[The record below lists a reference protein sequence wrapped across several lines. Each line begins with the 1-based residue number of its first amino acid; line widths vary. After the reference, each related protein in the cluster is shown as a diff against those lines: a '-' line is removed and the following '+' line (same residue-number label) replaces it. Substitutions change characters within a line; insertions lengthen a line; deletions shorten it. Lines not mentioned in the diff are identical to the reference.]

1 MNRLMFAVLL
11 LFLSGCATTPR
22 PPPTVKASPPEVRCK
37 QQDAPKVP
45 SAPRSGQWVEWEP
58 PAPGEVQGAAR
69 LSRRASL
76 WIAETLATI
85 EKLRGLRAVEHRCL
99 DELEKRGLITQ

>member
-11 LFLSGCATTPR
+11 LFLSSCATTPR
-22 PPPTVKASPPEVRCK
+22 PLPTVEASPPEVRCK
-37 QQDAPKVP
+37 QQAAPQVP
-45 SAPRSGQWVEWEP
+45 RAPRSDQWIEWAP
-58 PAPGEVQGAAR
+58 PAPGEAQGAAR

-76 WIAETLATI
+76 WIAETLTVL
-85 EKLRGLRAVEHRCL
+85 EKLRGLRAVEHGCL